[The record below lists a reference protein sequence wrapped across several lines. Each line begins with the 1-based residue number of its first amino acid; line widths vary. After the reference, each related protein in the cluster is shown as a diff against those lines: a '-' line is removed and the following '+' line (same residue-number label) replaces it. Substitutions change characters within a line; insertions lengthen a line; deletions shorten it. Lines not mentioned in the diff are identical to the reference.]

1 MASEVSICNVA
12 LGWLGQT
19 PISSLGESSVTGEL
33 CKANYDEARL
43 AVLTEGVWSFAQ
55 RKFVLDTPVTPT
67 DDMWGQG
74 SNYFLIPGDIIN
86 VREAYSSAS
95 MPGDPLKG
103 WSMEGKYLAS
113 SWGRVFCVGT
123 TDVRDPNVM
132 DAAFR
137 AALAARLA
145 ADLCV
150 PITQSQT
157 MAADMWAM
165 YEDKLTR
172 AAVIDAS
179 QSRRYAVGG
188 GRITKSRWDN
198 LATGRGV

>member
-1 MASEVSICNVA
+1 MASEVSICNIA

-19 PISSLGESSVTGEL
+19 PISSLSEASVTGEL
-33 CKANYDEARL
+33 CKANYDEARQ

-55 RKFVLDTPVTPT
+55 RKFVLEIPTTPT
-67 DDMWGQG
+67 TSMWGVNA
-74 SNYFLIPGDIIN
+74 NYFRIPADILNI
-86 VREAYSSAS
+86 REAYSSAS

-103 WSMEGKYLAS
+103 WTVEGPHLVS
-113 SWGRVFCVGT
+113 SWGKVFCIGT
-123 TDVRDPNVM
+123 SNVIDPNAM
-132 DAAFR
+132 DAPFR
-137 AALAARLA
+137 ACLAARLA
-145 ADLCV
+145 ADLCI

-157 MAADMWAM
+157 MAADAWAM

-172 AAVIDAS
+172 AAVMDAS